1 MFKNKKLLT
10 FAPRIKRPIFRAKS
24 LNLKIKKMKKGLL
37 LVVVMLATIAVKAQ
51 DIYVG
56 GSLNV
61 WRNSTGNTTSFKV
74 APEIGY
80 NFNETWALGAELN
93 YSHNYVNQSTT
104 NSVSV
109 APYIRWSYYQND
121 AVRLFLDGTAAIG
134 FNKVKDGD
142 TSKAGQVGLRPGIAV
157 KLNDNFSFIAKYGF
171 LGYRRNVSTAGDS
184 FGLALTSEDLSIG
197 FHYTF

>member
-1 MFKNKKLLT
+1 
-10 FAPRIKRPIFRAKS
+10 
-24 LNLKIKKMKKGLL
+24 MKKGLL
-37 LVVVMLATIAVKAQ
+37 LVVVMVAAIAVKAQ
-51 DIYVG
+51 DMYVG

-61 WRNSTGNTTSFKV
+61 WRNSTDNTTSFKV

-93 YSHNYVNQSTT
+93 YSHDYTGGLST
-104 NSVSV
+104 NAFSV

-157 KLNDNFSFIAKYGF
+157 KLNDHFSFIAKYGF
-171 LGYRRNVSTAGDS
+171 LGYRRNQGTMGDS
-184 FGLALTSEDLSIG
+184 FGLKLTSEDLSIG
-197 FHYTF
+197 FHYAF

>member
-1 MFKNKKLLT
+1 
-10 FAPRIKRPIFRAKS
+10 
-24 LNLKIKKMKKGLL
+24 MKKGLL
-37 LVVVMLATIAVKAQ
+37 LVVVMVAAIAAKAQ

-61 WRNSTGNTTSFKV
+61 WRNSTDNTTSFKV

-93 YSHNYVNQSTT
+93 YSHDYTGGLST
-104 NSVSV
+104 NAFSV

-121 AVRLFLDGTAAIG
+121 AVRLFLDGTAALG
-134 FNKVKDGD
+134 FEKVKDGD

-157 KLNDNFSFIAKYGF
+157 KLNDHFSFIAKYGF
-171 LGYRRNVSTAGDS
+171 LGYRRNLGAQGDS
-184 FGLALTSEDLSIG
+184 FGLQLTSEDLSIG
-197 FHYTF
+197 FHYAF

>member
-1 MFKNKKLLT
+1 
-10 FAPRIKRPIFRAKS
+10 
-24 LNLKIKKMKKGLL
+24 MKKGLL

-74 APEIGY
+74 APEVGY

-93 YSHNYVNQSTT
+93 YSHEYVKQVTA
-104 NSVSV
+104 NSVTV

-121 AVRLFLDGTAAIG
+121 AVRLFLDGTAALG
-134 FNKVKDGD
+134 FVKVKDGD
-142 TSKAGQVGLRPGIAV
+142 TTKAGQVGLRPGIAV
-157 KLNDNFSFIAKYGF
+157 ILNDHFSFIAKYGF
-171 LGYRRNVSTAGDS
+171 LGYRRNINTLGDS
-184 FGLALTSEDLSIG
+184 FGLQLTSEDLSIG
-197 FHYTF
+197 FRYAF

>member
-1 MFKNKKLLT
+1 
-10 FAPRIKRPIFRAKS
+10 
-24 LNLKIKKMKKGLL
+24 MKKGLL

-93 YSHNYVNQSTT
+93 YSHEYVT
-104 NSVSV
+104 V

-134 FNKVKDGD
+134 FVKIKDGD
-142 TSKAGQVGLRPGIAV
+142 TTKAGQIGLRPGIAV
-157 KLNDNFSFIAKYGF
+157 KLNDHFSFIAKYGF
-171 LGYRRNVSTAGDS
+171 LGYRKNVNTSGDS
-184 FGLALTSEDLSIG
+184 FGLMLTSEDLSIG
-197 FHYTF
+197 FHYNF

>member
-104 NSVSV
+104 NSVSI

>member
-1 MFKNKKLLT
+1 
-10 FAPRIKRPIFRAKS
+10 
-24 LNLKIKKMKKGLL
+24 MKKGLL

-93 YSHNYVNQSTT
+93 YSHEYVKQVTA
-104 NSVSV
+104 NSVTV

-134 FNKVKDGD
+134 FVKIKDGD
-142 TSKAGQVGLRPGIAV
+142 TTKAGQIGLRPGIAV
-157 KLNDNFSFIAKYGF
+157 KLNDHFSFIAKYVQSPNQKIPD
-171 LGYRRNVSTAGDS
+171 RKTKCVIKTHINIKQNVI
-184 FGLALTSEDLSIG
+184 FGAKLKPV
-197 FHYTF
+197 

>member
-1 MFKNKKLLT
+1 
-10 FAPRIKRPIFRAKS
+10 
-24 LNLKIKKMKKGLL
+24 
-37 LVVVMLATIAVKAQ
+37 MLATIAVKAQ

-93 YSHNYVNQSTT
+93 YSHEYVKQVTANTVT
-104 NSVSV
+104 V

-134 FNKVKDGD
+134 FVKIKDGD
-142 TSKAGQVGLRPGIAV
+142 TTKAGQIV
-157 KLNDNFSFIAKYGF
+157 AKYGF
-171 LGYRRNVSTAGDS
+171 LGYRRNVNTSGDS
-184 FGLALTSEDLSIG
+184 FGLMLTSEDLSIG
-197 FHYTF
+197 FHYNF

>member
-1 MFKNKKLLT
+1 
-10 FAPRIKRPIFRAKS
+10 
-24 LNLKIKKMKKGLL
+24 MKKGLL

-93 YSHNYVNQSTT
+93 YSHEYVKQVTANTVT
-104 NSVSV
+104 V

-121 AVRLFLDGTAAIG
+121 AVDNWAVIILLRDDYSLSYYFLEIG
-134 FNKVKDGD
+134 RK
-142 TSKAGQVGLRPGIAV
+142 
-157 KLNDNFSFIAKYGF
+157 
-171 LGYRRNVSTAGDS
+171 
-184 FGLALTSEDLSIG
+184 
-197 FHYTF
+197 

>member
-1 MFKNKKLLT
+1 
-10 FAPRIKRPIFRAKS
+10 
-24 LNLKIKKMKKGLL
+24 MKKGLL

-93 YSHNYVNQSTT
+93 YSHNYVNQSTK
-104 NSVSV
+104 NSFSV

-157 KLNDNFSFIAKYGF
+157 KLNDHFSFIAKYGF

>member
-1 MFKNKKLLT
+1 
-10 FAPRIKRPIFRAKS
+10 
-24 LNLKIKKMKKGLL
+24 MKKGLL

-104 NSVSV
+104 NSVSI

-121 AVRLFLDGTAAIG
+121 AVRLFLDGAAAIG